1 MTEPALS
8 VSIEPIWGTIRQVR
22 GKVGALL
29 TGYPSEFRSAA
40 MMAAS
45 ELLENAVKYGDG
57 VPQAPQI
64 LFTLGLSDGV
74 LQLRTVNGSHD
85 AQNVERLQAR
95 LDRLAASKDPA
106 ELYLDAIRAMLTP
119 ATGQA
124 GNGLGL
130 YRIVAEG
137 GFALSCQYVDHVV
150 GVLATRRIG

>member
-29 TGYPSEFRSAA
+29 TEYPTELRSAA
-40 MMAAS
+40 MMTAS

-64 LFTLGLSDGV
+64 VFTLGLSDG
-74 LQLRTVNGSHD
+74 LIRLRTVNGSHD
-85 AQNVERLQAR
+85 LQNVERLKSR
-95 LDRLAASKDPA
+95 LERLAASKDA
-106 ELYLDAIRAMLTP
+106 AALYLDAIRAMLTP
-119 ATGQA
+119 ATQDTGD
-124 GNGLGL
+124 GLGL

-137 GFALSCQYVDHVV
+137 GFAVSCRYVDRVV
-150 GVLATRRIG
+150 DVLATRRLG